1 MARKIVKISKEEE
14 QMLKD
19 LIAADIPSV
28 HPEKV
33 LSGEI
38 KVEVDSVMPSSFA
51 AGDTHINEAA
61 EKKEEA
67 QAQSGKQASPQRI
80 TSRKKKDPEE
90 FGDLFLVKR
99 VNTRKRQTYVNEE
112 IYKRMQRYLSVIA
125 PEFSITTYFD
135 NILLKH
141 LEDYE
146 DVIAELYN
154 ESVKKPI

>member
-1 MARKIVKISKEEE
+1 
-14 QMLKD
+14 MLKD
-19 LIAADIPSV
+19 FIAADIPSV

-38 KVEVDSVMPSSFA
+38 KLEADSVIPSSFA
-51 AGDTHINEAA
+51 AGETHTTETA

-67 QAQSGKQASPQRI
+67 QVQAGKQTPPQRI

-146 DVIAELYN
+146 DVITELKCKETHLSHLIIREMCYF
-154 ESVKKPI
+154 